1 VPQIEVTFD
10 IDANGILNVSAKDK
24 ATSKQQNITITASSG
39 LSKDEI
45 DRMKKEAESHAAE
58 DAQHRESIEVKNHA
72 DSLVY
77 STERTLREHGDK
89 VAASDKEAIEAAL
102 NETREALK
110 TDDLERIKRAQ
121 ETLTQASHKLAEAM
135 YREQQAKAEPPQ
147 GGDGAAGA
155 SRPGGAKGD
164 VVDAEF
170 EDLGE
175 KK

>member
-1 VPQIEVTFD
+1 VP
-10 IDANGILNVSAKDK
+10 
-24 ATSKQQNITITASSG
+24 
-39 LSKDEI
+39 
-45 DRMKKEAESHAAE
+45 
-58 DAQHRESIEVKNHA
+58 
-72 DSLVY
+72 
-77 STERTLREHGDK
+77 
-89 VAASDKEAIEAAL
+89 ASDKEAIEAAL

-135 YREQQAKAEPPQ
+135 YREQQAKAEPQ

-155 SRPGGAKGD
+155 GRPGGAKGD